1 MVQRRH
7 SRQILSNNIS
17 ITEMGRGHEGR
28 ISVGAAQVV
37 KRDTEHRL
45 VGARGRGAQVRRG
58 GAERVPV
65 QLMCL

>member
-1 MVQRRH
+1 
-7 SRQILSNNIS
+7 
-17 ITEMGRGHEGR
+17 MGRGHEGR